1 MNFKE
6 IYECPP
12 IEKLRTT
19 IKHFVDKIV
28 LITESCPEE
37 FQREE
42 QLTQKWA
49 SDLIGSILLKYQLDP
64 ITFSRQEKEFK
75 TNKSWIGKVIN
86 AIHKNLNGLQRGTA
100 IIWFHQDK
108 IKTPPNLNNCIWE
121 GKAIRIGGKLCS
133 QIRKEYPG
141 FIEERFDNYEIDINI
156 IGDEKNICTPKQETF
171 IFTKVLNNSIT
182 LTKQML
188 RQATTYKI
196 AKEIRK
202 YCRLTPVRFFKI
214 YKNKLFASPS
224 NNKKM
229 GFDELGAMIVQIIIK
244 GFGKALVSKTLDE
257 LYSDS
262 KLENSVTIYSDVYQ
276 KNVNLIHYLR
286 IYCNFMY
293 QILKDRQ
300 YWKDVDKGTMYSLMT
315 YTHIHMLM
323 GVQNAFDYE
332 KLRNQFWD
340 IHRELVKTPS
350 KGGSSEYRDCLR
362 SNSLERIKIR
372 ERLMKEAL
380 KKKSN
385 NDVVVGVLSRDSQR
399 SFTTKQIATA
409 LHEQGGVCKVDGLP
423 ATMDEV
429 VGGHNLAWSLGN
441 PTTQENCIAIRKKYN
456 DEMGI
461 KSLEEY
467 LKEIEKSA

>member
-19 IKHFVDKIV
+19 IKYFIDKMV
-28 LITESCPEE
+28 LITESCSEE

-42 QLTQKWA
+42 QLNQKWA
-49 SDLIGSILLKYQLDP
+49 SELIGSILLKYQLDP
-64 ITFSRQEKEFK
+64 ITFSRQEKKFK

-108 IKTPPNLNNCIWE
+108 VKTPPNLNNCIWE

-133 QIRKEYPG
+133 KIRKEYPG
-141 FIEERFDNYEIDINI
+141 FIEERFYNYEIDINI
-156 IGDEKNICTPKQETF
+156 IGDEKNTCTPKQETF

-188 RQATTYKI
+188 RQATTFKI

-202 YCRLTPVRFFKI
+202 YCRLKPLPFFKI

-229 GFDELGAMIVQIIIK
+229 AFDELGAMIVQIIKK

-300 YWKDVDKGTMYSLMT
+300 YWKDVDKGTQYSLMT

-323 GVQNAFDYE
+323 GIQNI
-332 KLRNQFWD
+332 L
-340 IHRELVKTPS
+340 I
-350 KGGSSEYRDCLR
+350 
-362 SNSLERIKIR
+362 IK
-372 ERLMKEAL
+372 
-380 KKKSN
+380 N
-385 NDVVVGVLSRDSQR
+385 
-399 SFTTKQIATA
+399 
-409 LHEQGGVCKVDGLP
+409 
-423 ATMDEV
+423 
-429 VGGHNLAWSLGN
+429 
-441 PTTQENCIAIRKKYN
+441 
-456 DEMGI
+456 
-461 KSLEEY
+461 
-467 LKEIEKSA
+467 